1 MEAGQLGVPGPVIA
15 VIWETGTT
23 SFQHAPLPEQEP
35 AQILLLLSMESIAQ
49 ETAKLFI
56 LKDLQTLHQ
65 LL

>member
-1 MEAGQLGVPGPVIA
+1 MEAGLLGVSGPVIA
-15 VIWETGTT
+15 VIWETGSI